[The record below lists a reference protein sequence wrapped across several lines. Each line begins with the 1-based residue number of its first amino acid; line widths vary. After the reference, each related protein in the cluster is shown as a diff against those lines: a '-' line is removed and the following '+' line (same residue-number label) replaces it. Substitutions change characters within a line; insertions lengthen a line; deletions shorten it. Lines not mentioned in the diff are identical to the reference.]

1 MELEIVQIPALS
13 GRQRDNAAEVLKR
26 AFAHAPSAWP
36 DIDAA
41 RAEVATFFD
50 DPDRFGLA
58 ALVDDGL
65 VGWIGAIRHSP
76 HAWELHPLAVDPQ
89 RQRHGCG
96 RRLVAALEGEARR
109 AGILTIWLG
118 TDDDFGGT
126 SIFGVDL
133 YPDVLDHLTKLK
145 VTAGHPLA
153 FYRRLGYA
161 IVGVLPD
168 VDGPGRHDILMARRI
183 GGAP

>member
-13 GRQRDNAAEVLKR
+13 ERQRDNAAEVLKR

-145 VTAGHPLA
+145 VTAGHPFA